1 MVQSYKKSLVINVKN
16 KTKIN
21 QIDNILT
28 FEVPFLVFLS
38 QNYNI
43 IGTETRGQHLLL
55 IVMNA
60 FVTSESEFGC
70 NFKVYTQFYT
80 QKLRYG
86 KKFCDILIY
95 GEFYK

>member
-1 MVQSYKKSLVINVKN
+1 MFIAFDGAKLQKSLVINVKN

-43 IGTETRGQHLLL
+43 IGTEPEPNIFFLL
-55 IVMNA
+55 
-60 FVTSESEFGC
+60 S
-70 NFKVYTQFYT
+70 
-80 QKLRYG
+80 
-86 KKFCDILIY
+86 
-95 GEFYK
+95 

>member
-1 MVQSYKKSLVINVKN
+1 MFIAFDGAKLQKSLVINVKN

-43 IGTETRGQHLLL
+43 IGTESEANIFFLLSWMPL
-55 IVMNA
+55 
-60 FVTSESEFGC
+60 
-70 NFKVYTQFYT
+70 
-80 QKLRYG
+80 
-86 KKFCDILIY
+86 
-95 GEFYK
+95 

>member
-38 QNYNI
+38 QNYNL
-43 IGTETRGQHLLL
+43 IGTEPEAN
-55 IVMNA
+55 IVSVSAITHCMVQEKAYRRRSIGFFLVSTCLEANPNNH
-60 FVTSESEFGC
+60 T
-70 NFKVYTQFYT
+70 
-80 QKLRYG
+80 
-86 KKFCDILIY
+86 
-95 GEFYK
+95 